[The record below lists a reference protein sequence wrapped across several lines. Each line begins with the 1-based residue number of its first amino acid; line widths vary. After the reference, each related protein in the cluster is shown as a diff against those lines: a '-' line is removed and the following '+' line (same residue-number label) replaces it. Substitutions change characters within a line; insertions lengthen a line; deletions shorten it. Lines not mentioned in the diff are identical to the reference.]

1 MTILTFKGRKM
12 AETITSNAADVLPS
26 ESTPAAVPARK
37 ALMAGFASTFGWALD
52 LFDLFILLY
61 VAPIIGRLFFPT
73 DKPTLSLAAVYAS
86 FAVALLVRPLGS
98 AIFGSYADKH
108 GRKGALTI
116 AMVGVGL
123 STAAFGLLPTIH
135 QAGVI
140 APIMFLALRV
150 VQGIFVGGIVAS
162 THTIGTESI
171 APQHRGLMS
180 GLVGSGGAGMGALL
194 ASTVY
199 FVLSQAFPGE
209 EFDQIG
215 WRVMFFSGLISTVFG
230 LAMYRF
236 LDETPAFK
244 QMKAAR
250 EGQGKP
256 VDQGSPLRRLFA
268 SEYRN
273 VLLVNLL
280 ITFGGGATYYI
291 TAGYLPTLLKMV
303 AGVAHADSSRI
314 LMISSVGTI
323 AGALIFGALSD
334 RIGRK
339 STFYIL
345 GGISL
350 LTLPYLFTTIAQPA
364 GLGAITF
371 MACCISLIGGAII
384 APVLIFLN
392 ERFPTTLRASGTGL
406 SWNIGFALG
415 GLMPTL
421 VSLLSATP
429 QDIPRVLAITSVML
443 AVVYLIGAKVVPE
456 TQNKF
461 D

>member
-1 MTILTFKGRKM
+1 MTETTLDKGASVSGASAPM
-12 AETITSNAADVLPS
+12 P
-26 ESTPAAVPARK
+26 PRK
-37 ALMAGFASTFGWALD
+37 AFMAGLASTFGWALD

-61 VAPIIGRLFFPT
+61 VAPIIGRLFFPS

-98 AIFGSYADKH
+98 AIFGAYADKH
-108 GRKGALTI
+108 GRKRALMI
-116 AMVGVGL
+116 SMVGVGL

-135 QAGVI
+135 QVGLI
-140 APIMFLALRV
+140 APLLFLALRV
-150 VQGIFVGGIVAS
+150 VQGVFVGGIVAS

-171 APQHRGLMS
+171 SPRHRGLMS

-194 ASTVY
+194 ASSVY
-199 FVLSQAFPGE
+199 FLLSHVFPGE

-230 LAMYRF
+230 LVMYRL

-244 QMKAAR
+244 QMQAAR
-250 EGQGKP
+250 ARQGNKMP
-256 VDQGSPLRRLFA
+256 QASPLKTLF
-268 SEYRN
+268 SGEYRN
-273 VLLVNLL
+273 VLLINLL

-303 AGVAHADSSRI
+303 ANVAHEDSSRI
-314 LMISSVGTI
+314 LMLGSLGTI

-339 STFYIL
+339 KTFYIL
-345 GGISL
+345 GVGCLVLLPWLFDSIATQTSL
-350 LTLPYLFTTIAQPA
+350 GVITWMAVAIA
-364 GLGAITF
+364 L
-371 MACCISLIGGAII
+371 LGGAII
-384 APVLIFLN
+384 APVMIFLN

-415 GLMPTL
+415 GIMPTV

-429 QDIPRVLAITSVML
+429 QDIPHVLAVTSGLL
-443 AVVYLIGAKVVPE
+443 AAVYLIGAKVVPE
-456 TQNKF
+456 TQGKF